1 MLEAVTMREIE
12 RIFEVTDRLSIHREH
27 LVIPLRPRHPGRV
40 RRMPGGK
47 IEIVVEAE
55 GAFEDWL
62 SGLEKSLAEL
72 GPAVVPAAGDPARDR
87 LR

>member
-1 MLEAVTMREIE
+1 MLEAVTIREIQ
-12 RIFEVTDRLSIHREH
+12 RIFEVTDALGIHREM

-55 GAFEDWL
+55 GPFDDWL
-62 SGLEKSLAEL
+62 SLLADEIRKL
-72 GPAVVPAAGDPARDR
+72 T
-87 LR
+87 